1 MRDLLLLILVEL
13 VRNWPDPSV
22 ALEHLEFEFRVQ
34 DENCHLTLVLSLGL
48 GSSANDEVRAALVL
62 LYSQRDNHVLHS
74 HGLDVLERPPH
85 ACLLQ
90 LMNLKFLGDQPEDS
104 NIVRL
109 EVLHAHRVSL
119 LLVLLLTRF
128 VGVLLVLGHFC
139 EYLLDSPFPVSLFL
153 LTTLDKEL
161 SFDFLLF
168 VIIFN
173 SQT

>member
-1 MRDLLLLILVEL
+1 
-13 VRNWPDPSV
+13 
-22 ALEHLEFEFRVQ
+22 
-34 DENCHLTLVLSLGL
+34 
-48 GSSANDEVRAALVL
+48 
-62 LYSQRDNHVLHS
+62 
-74 HGLDVLERPPH
+74 
-85 ACLLQ
+85 
-90 LMNLKFLGDQPEDS
+90 MNLKFLGDQPEDS

-128 VGVLLVLGHFC
+128 VGVLLVLGHFR